1 MTKYTTVSGIVEL
14 KEAILDKFQRDNSL
28 SYDPGQV
35 IVSCGAKHTIYNIL
49 QAICNSGD
57 EVIFAAPYWVSYIE
71 MVKLA
76 DATPLVLKTTPERN
90 FCLTPSQIESAVTAN
105 TKAVIIGSP
114 SNPTGTTYDTHS
126 LRQIG
131 ELAVKN
137 QFYLISDEI
146 YREFVYDGG
155 FVSPATY
162 NEKTIVIDGFS
173 KSYAMTGWRLGF
185 GVMNAD
191 LAAAVAQL
199 QTNSTSCTAAFI
211 QMAGIEALNGP
222 QDAAAAFLTEFKRRR
237 NVIVDGLNS
246 INGISC
252 QKPAGAFYVFP
263 QLSGFPIDTDTIAN
277 RLLDEAGVAVLSGSA
292 FGQVGANS
300 LRLSFANSIEN
311 LETAVD
317 RMRTFLENL
326 R

>member
-1 MTKYTTVSGIVEL
+1 
-14 KEAILDKFQRDNSL
+14 
-28 SYDPGQV
+28 
-35 IVSCGAKHTIYNIL
+35 
-49 QAICNSGD
+49 
-57 EVIFAAPYWVSYIE
+57 
-71 MVKLA
+71 
-76 DATPLVLKTTPERN
+76 
-90 FCLTPSQIESAVTAN
+90 
-105 TKAVIIGSP
+105 
-114 SNPTGTTYDTHS
+114 
-126 LRQIG
+126 
-131 ELAVKN
+131 
-137 QFYLISDEI
+137 
-146 YREFVYDGG
+146 
-155 FVSPATY
+155 
-162 NEKTIVIDGFS
+162 
-173 KSYAMTGWRLGF
+173 
-185 GVMNAD
+185 
-191 LAAAVAQL
+191 
-199 QTNSTSCTAAFI
+199 
-211 QMAGIEALNGP
+211 MAGIEALNGP

-292 FGQVGANS
+292 FGQVGSNS